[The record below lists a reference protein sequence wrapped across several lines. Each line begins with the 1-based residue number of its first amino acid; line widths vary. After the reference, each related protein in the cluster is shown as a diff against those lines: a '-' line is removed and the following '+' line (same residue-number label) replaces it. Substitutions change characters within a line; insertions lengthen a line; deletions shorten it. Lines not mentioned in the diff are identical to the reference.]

1 MPAESTSDQAT
12 SVWEKRLLA
21 TRRKSS
27 AKETATPTTE
37 AVVPEL
43 RTQIERDFDRILFS
57 TPLRRLADKTQ
68 VFPLDKNDSVRNR
81 LTHSYEVSNLA
92 RSFGVAL
99 CYSPS
104 SPFAGISSAARDIP
118 ALLAAVGLA
127 HDLGNPPFG
136 HQGEGAIQRW
146 FSANEGRLKI
156 TATRDKELFQDFRLF
171 EGNAQGF
178 RLVTRLQILTDT
190 YGLNLTHATLAALM
204 KYPTSSNKLHKGEV
218 ARKKHGY
225 FRSEEEIALD
235 VLAKVG
241 LGQGLRHPVAYVME
255 ACDDIA
261 YVVLDAEDSIK
272 KGLASFADL
281 IAFLRHNGG
290 TDPLVKKVADDSEK
304 THNEYRSHE
313 DKLSPA
319 ELNDISMQM
328 FRVYAIGA
336 MIREATATFIEHGTS
351 FISGEQKK
359 PLLEVSKA
367 EVLRK
372 TLKNFSFT
380 HGYTH
385 KTVLAL
391 ELEGYNTI
399 NGLMDM
405 FWFAIDS
412 MAEKS
417 ADDQKNEHPFARYVY
432 SRISENYR
440 RVFDAGLSGFPSWY
454 RKCQLLTDMVSGM
467 TDSYA
472 LNLYK
477 ELKNLQGECD
487 LASINGKS

>member
-1 MPAESTSDQAT
+1 MAGC
-12 SVWEKRLLA
+12 
-21 TRRKSS
+21 
-27 AKETATPTTE
+27 
-37 AVVPEL
+37 EL
-43 RTQIERDFDRILFS
+43 EYDHPYLNT
-57 TPLRRLADKTQ
+57 
-68 VFPLDKNDSVRNR
+68 
-81 LTHSYEVSNLA
+81 YEVSNLA

-313 DKLSPA
+313 DKLS
-319 ELNDISMQM
+319 
-328 FRVYAIGA
+328 V
-336 MIREATATFIEHGTS
+336 
-351 FISGEQKK
+351 
-359 PLLEVSKA
+359 
-367 EVLRK
+367 
-372 TLKNFSFT
+372 
-380 HGYTH
+380 
-385 KTVLAL
+385 
-391 ELEGYNTI
+391 
-399 NGLMDM
+399 
-405 FWFAIDS
+405 
-412 MAEKS
+412 
-417 ADDQKNEHPFARYVY
+417 
-432 SRISENYR
+432 
-440 RVFDAGLSGFPSWY
+440 
-454 RKCQLLTDMVSGM
+454 
-467 TDSYA
+467 
-472 LNLYK
+472 
-477 ELKNLQGECD
+477 
-487 LASINGKS
+487 